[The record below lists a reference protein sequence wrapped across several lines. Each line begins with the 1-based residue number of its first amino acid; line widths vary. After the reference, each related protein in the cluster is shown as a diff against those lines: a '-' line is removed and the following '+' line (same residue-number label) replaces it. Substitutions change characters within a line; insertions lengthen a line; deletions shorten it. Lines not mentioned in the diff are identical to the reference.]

1 MSFPT
6 SACLR
11 KAGGRAKSDVA
22 NKLVS
27 MFLHELS
34 RKIVASLDL
43 SVTDPAYTDAV
54 EAVFGSDC
62 CYCSVP
68 LELDRVAIKHL
79 EGMNRIRLGL
89 HIPGNVIL
97 ACRRCNGE
105 KRRDDQLLQL
115 SLAESGWESFI
126 SHDST
131 QCGATCK
138 TCAYWSRIWPD
149 PVARIENMAKARFR
163 ITAFRARYPASLEW
177 SRRASTTLRPI
188 VDSLYRDCQKFATD
202 EIRRTVVASFSEL
215 ERNLDINLAKHQT
228 PTDEH
233 L

>member
-1 MSFPT
+1 VNFAT

-11 KAGGRAKSDVA
+11 KATGRAKSDVA

-34 RKIVASLDL
+34 RKVVARLEL
-43 SVTDPAYTDAV
+43 SVTDPSYTDSV
-54 EAVFGSDC
+54 EAVFGGAC

-68 LELDRVAIKHL
+68 LEIDRVAIEHL
-79 EGMNRIRLGL
+79 EGMNRVRLGL

-105 KRRDDQLLQL
+105 KRRDDQLVQL
-115 SLAESGWESFI
+115 TLAESGWGSFI

-131 QCGATCK
+131 HCGAACK
-138 TCAYWSRIWPD
+138 TCAYWSKIWPD
-149 PVARIENMAKARFR
+149 LAIRIENLSKARQK
-163 ITAFRARYPASLEW
+163 ITAFRTRYPESLEW
-177 SRRASTTLRPI
+177 SRRVSGTIRPI
-188 VDSLYRDCQKFATD
+188 VDSLYRDCQKFAAD
-202 EIRRTVVASFSEL
+202 EIKRTVDESFSK
-215 ERNLDINLAKHQT
+215 LDPNIAIHQRP
-228 PTDEH
+228 PTDH